1 MLRCD
6 SLKANTAMEVHN
18 NQTGER
24 IPYVTIT
31 PRSPVRIEC
40 ANPDSYR
47 RLMEVSQNTATI
59 PVTLEE
65 SVLARTN
72 TNNLIASTRG
82 ATGDQLQ

>member
-1 MLRCD
+1 
-6 SLKANTAMEVHN
+6 MEVHN
-18 NQTGER
+18 NEKGER

-31 PRSPVRIEC
+31 PQSPVRIEC

-59 PVTLEE
+59 PEPLEE
-65 SVLARTN
+65 SDLARTN
-72 TNNLIASTRG
+72 IHNLSASTRC